1 MTDSSVTFKS
11 TKDDSVETID
21 SFCKIWSAG
30 VQASPLGKLVADQCG
45 VEVDRAGRVPVNPDC
60 SVGDKSNVFIIGDM
74 MSLDRLPGVAQ
85 VAIQT
90 GEYVAENIAEEA
102 EGRSV
107 EEREKFEYF
116 DKGSMATVSRF
127 SAVVKLGKVE
137 VTGFIGWVLW
147 LTVHLMFLVGFRN
160 RLVSAVSWGLNVLS
174 RNRWQLTT
182 TRQQLHA
189 RNAIAL
195 LDELSDP
202 GADAPIEV
210 KDNRRFALNKILK
223 KD

>member
-1 MTDSSVTFKS
+1 
-11 TKDDSVETID
+11 
-21 SFCKIWSAG
+21 
-30 VQASPLGKLVADQCG
+30 
-45 VEVDRAGRVPVNPDC
+45 
-60 SVGDKSNVFIIGDM
+60 
-74 MSLDRLPGVAQ
+74 
-85 VAIQT
+85 
-90 GEYVAENIAEEA
+90 
-102 EGRSV
+102 
-107 EEREKFEYF
+107 
-116 DKGSMATVSRF
+116 MATVSRF
-127 SAVVKLGKVE
+127 SAVVTLGKVE

-147 LTVHLMFLVGFRN
+147 LAVHLMFLVGFRN

-195 LDELSDP
+195 LDELSGP

>member
-1 MTDSSVTFKS
+1 M
-11 TKDDSVETID
+11 
-21 SFCKIWSAG
+21 
-30 VQASPLGKLVADQCG
+30 
-45 VEVDRAGRVPVNPDC
+45 
-60 SVGDKSNVFIIGDM
+60 
-74 MSLDRLPGVAQ
+74 
-85 VAIQT
+85 
-90 GEYVAENIAEEA
+90 
-102 EGRSV
+102 
-107 EEREKFEYF
+107 
-116 DKGSMATVSRF
+116 
-127 SAVVKLGKVE
+127 GKVE

-147 LTVHLMFLVGFRN
+147 LAVHLMFLVGFRN
-160 RLVSAVSWGLNVLS
+160 RLVSVVSWGLNVLS

-195 LDELSDP
+195 LDELSSP